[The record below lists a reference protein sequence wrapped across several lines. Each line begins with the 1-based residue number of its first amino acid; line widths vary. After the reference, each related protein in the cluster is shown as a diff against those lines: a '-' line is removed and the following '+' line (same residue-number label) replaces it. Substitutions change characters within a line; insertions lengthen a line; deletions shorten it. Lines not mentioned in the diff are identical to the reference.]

1 MPFGSQVGNP
11 GLGSISGAVGAEAF
25 GEQYAN
31 MRDFYNLG
39 VIPKGMRFAMDNSTN
54 NPQLDRIKDIFL
66 TGKVNEN
73 ATIDRKTGG
82 LTIHPVG
89 SKWNARVTPGLFG
102 GDTTY
107 EVNYD
112 SNRGVTPMQPGSS
125 PEDAVTRALLEYKY
139 PYLKEKK
146 GIGEAAAELDIAQL
160 FGDDIRF

>member
-1 MPFGSQVGNP
+1 MPFGSQVSNP
-11 GLGSISGAVGAEAF
+11 GLGGTARDVGAGVS
-25 GEQYAN
+25 GEQYVN
-31 MRDFYNLG
+31 MRDFYNFG

-66 TGKVNEN
+66 TGKVNDN
-73 ATIDRKTGG
+73 ATIDRNTGG

-89 SKWNARVTPGLFG
+89 SKWQASVTPGLFG

-139 PYLKEKK
+139 PYLKE
-146 GIGEAAAELDIAQL
+146 GVGGSAGDIDIAKL